1 MPIKI
6 FSTPGDHR
14 DDFVHLETQFNEWEA
29 QMQPTVISM
38 HSTANPLPTQRDVGS
53 FMLTL
58 VVHYQPSA

>member
-14 DDFVHLETQFNEWEA
+14 DDFVHLETQFNEWETET
-29 QMQPTVISM
+29 QPTVISM
-38 HSTANPLPTQRDVGS
+38 HTTANKLPTQRDVGS

-58 VVHYQPSA
+58 VVHYRPNA